1 MKQRPGRTQRDMELA
16 GQEVSPV
23 THFFDKE
30 RKASSF

>member
-1 MKQRPGRTQRDMELA
+1 MKQRPGQTPRDMELE

-30 RKASSF
+30 RKASYF